1 MLVEGKMRL
10 SNLFLNSKIRI
21 CNGPDYLLLLKAELL
36 NDIPLLALLLL
47 FPSLMILLALL
58 IGVNLL
64 VLLMLLDLLILM
76 ILL

>member
-1 MLVEGKMRL
+1 MLVKGKMRL

-21 CNGPDYLLLLKAELL
+21 CNGLDYLLLLKAELL
-36 NDIPLLALLLL
+36 NDIPLLALLLI
-47 FPSLMILLALL
+47 PSLKILLSLL